1 MDPNLLSGIIS
12 YIAYLAAL
20 WFGAGLIIR
29 CVEKIAHR
37 LHLSPFI
44 VSFTLL
50 GLLTSIP
57 ETAVGLTAV
66 IEHKPEI
73 FVGNLIGGVAIIFLL
88 LIPLLAITAGR
99 ITISHQL
106 SRFDLLAA
114 LFVTALPS
122 LFTVDGRITR
132 SEGLIMVVLYGF
144 LMYGLNRR
152 SGMLKAKPKKALNYH
167 AYSLMDLLKIAL
179 GVGVVIIASHGVVQQ
194 TIYFANIFHISSFYI
209 SLFALSLGTNLPEL
223 SLAVGAITMGKKDIA
238 FGDYLG
244 SAAANTLLF
253 GLCTLFSGGVVL
265 TTNHFLLT
273 FGFIAGGLGLFYY
286 FISSRSD
293 IMRREGLVLLTL
305 YILFMI
311 AEFI

>member
-1 MDPNLLSGIIS
+1 MNQELLQSIIS

-20 WFGAGLIIR
+20 WFGAGLIIQS
-29 CVEKIAHR
+29 VEKIAHR

-66 IEHKPEI
+66 MEHKPEI

-88 LIPLLAITAGR
+88 LSPFLAIASKR
-99 ITISHQL
+99 IVISHQL
-106 SRFDLLAA
+106 SRIDLIAA
-114 LFVTALPS
+114 LIVTLLPS
-122 LFTVDGRITR
+122 LFIVDGRVTV
-132 SEGLIMVVLYGF
+132 SEALIAIILYGF

-152 SGMLKAKPKKALNYH
+152 SGMLKAKSKKALNYR
-167 AYSLMDLLKIAL
+167 AYSLMDLVKIAV
-179 GVGVVIIASHGVVQQ
+179 GVGVVIVASHGVVEQ
-194 TIYFANIFHISSFYI
+194 TITFAQMLHISSFYV

-223 SLAVGAITMGKKDIA
+223 SLAVGAITLGKKDIA

-244 SAAANTLLF
+244 SAAANTLVF
-253 GLCTLFSGGVVL
+253 GLCTLLSGGVVL

-273 FGFIAGGLGLFYY
+273 FGFITVGLGFFYY
-286 FISSRSD
+286 FISSRHD
-293 IMRREGLVLLTL
+293 ITRREGLVLLAVYL
-305 YILFMI
+305 LFMV
-311 AEFI
+311 AEFF